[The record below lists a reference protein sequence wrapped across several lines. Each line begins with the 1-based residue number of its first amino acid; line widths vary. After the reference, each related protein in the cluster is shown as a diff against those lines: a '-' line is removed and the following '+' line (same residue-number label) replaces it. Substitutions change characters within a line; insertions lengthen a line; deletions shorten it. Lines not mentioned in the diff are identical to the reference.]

1 MSTIPLQRNSNSA
14 AGFVRSLEQQETSA
28 RTRNEHSDLLAAMHR
43 LEAALASPAPTRE
56 GQWKLRAAQDLKEV
70 RAILEA
76 HVLSAEGAG
85 GLFAELELA
94 SPQVAHRITALRE
107 EHSAFLETL
116 VRLERGF
123 SQEDVTSGHEL
134 LRREAASFLNALR
147 HHHAQEVDLIFES
160 FWRDIGV
167 GD

>member
-1 MSTIPLQRNSNSA
+1 MSTIPLQPATSPVEWSA
-14 AGFVRSLEQQETSA
+14 RSAEQQESSA
-28 RTRNEHSDLLAAMHR
+28 RTRREHSELLAAMHR

-56 GQWKLRAAQDLKEV
+56 MQWKSRAAQDLEEV

-76 HVLSAEGAG
+76 HVLSAEGLG
-85 GLFAELELA
+85 GLFAELEMA
-94 SPQVAHRITALRE
+94 SPHVAHRVAELRK
-107 EHSAFLETL
+107 EHSAFLEAL

-123 SQEDVTSGHEL
+123 SGEDATPGHEL
-134 LRREAASFLNALR
+134 LRREAATFLSALR
-147 HHHAQEVDLIFES
+147 QHHAQEVDLIFES